1 MITEVTCVTRVI
13 EVTLVMKVI
22 RTTLKQLRKVFDR
35 LDLFFV
41 DDADVT
47 VVTYVTVVTC
57 VSVVT

>member
-1 MITEVTCVTRVI
+1 
-13 EVTLVMKVI
+13 MKVI
-22 RTTLKQLRKVFDR
+22 RATSKQLRKVFDR

-47 VVTYVTVVTC
+47 VVTCVTVGTC